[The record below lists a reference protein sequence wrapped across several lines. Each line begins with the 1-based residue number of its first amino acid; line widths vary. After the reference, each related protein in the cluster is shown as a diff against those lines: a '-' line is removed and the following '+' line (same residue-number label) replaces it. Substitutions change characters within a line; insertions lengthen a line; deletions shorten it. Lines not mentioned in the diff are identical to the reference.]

1 MSEEILGSAYSLGV
15 LLNDSATFRTSTRVL
30 RSTLLASALFT
41 LIVSPLDAQVAEVPS
56 VVTEGLDLLI
66 ENKRTAAVAVW
77 GRSWTDADTT
87 RSSTLIKSLDDLD
100 RLLGGV
106 QGYDLVKSFEVGPS
120 VLNLYLIVRYEK
132 QPLFAFFALYRPKSE
147 WQVNAVTWNTDAA
160 AVFPSSLLT
169 PR

>member
-1 MSEEILGSAYSLGV
+1 MATRFLSLAEVLDLYSRV
-15 LLNDSATFRTSTRVL
+15 LLVGGGSSAIRDLGALESALAQPRATFDGVEL
-30 RSTLLASALFT
+30 YPTLVDKSAALGFS
-41 LIVSPLDAQVAEVPS
+41 LIR
-56 VVTEGLDLLI
+56 
-66 ENKRTAAVAVW
+66 NHTAAVAVW